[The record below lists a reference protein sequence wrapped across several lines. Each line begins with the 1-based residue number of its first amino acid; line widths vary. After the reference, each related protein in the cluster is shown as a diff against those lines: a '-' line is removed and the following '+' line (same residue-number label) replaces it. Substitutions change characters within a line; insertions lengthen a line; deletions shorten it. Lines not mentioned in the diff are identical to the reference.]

1 LHTDRVTERQT
12 RTQTHRKE
20 QKQIVEIKT
29 GREEEGGKKR
39 DGWMDGR
46 VGGGT
51 FDRDIEAWEEKG

>member
-1 LHTDRVTERQT
+1 MHTDRVTERQT

-39 DGWMDGR
+39 DGWMDGWK
-46 VGGGT
+46 GGW
-51 FDRDIEAWEEKG
+51 RDI